1 MSSLPILRRRRERRL
16 DHQQQAESRRLRAFL
31 TSGSLLVITLA
42 LTIIGAAFG
51 YASLT
56 TSLPAA
62 ELLRPLLDAPNGSL
76 LQPTRIYDR
85 SGQHLLTV
93 LAQEDAP
100 RTYIPL
106 NPQAAEHLPDTLI
119 RATLAL
125 TEPNFR
131 NSPGYTL
138 SGLGDPEL
146 HPTLA
151 QTLTANYLLWDE
163 APTLRRALRER
174 LLAAQVIHRFGPEK
188 ILEWYLN
195 TANYGHY
202 AYGAQAGAQLYFN
215 KPASQLN
222 LAEAAMLAAVSQAPA
237 INPLDAPQVAKQ
249 RQRETLDLMLAQG
262 SITTEEHQTA
272 LTTTLPLQPYQP
284 PKQVAPAFVALA
296 LEQLANR
303 VDRARIESGGMRI
316 ITTLDYDLQ
325 LRTSCAVQ
333 TQVTRLT
340 GQNTAPCPGA
350 EALPPLPPGLDV
362 RDAIA
367 SAVVLDPQ
375 SGQVL
380 AAVGESRIGEEA
392 PFFAGHRPGTLLT
405 PFLYLAGFT
414 RSLGPASLVWDIPA
428 EGSALRNP
436 DGKFHGP
443 IRLRAALVND
453 YLAPAEQVFARMGAP
468 LVAQTMR
475 PFGFDIPASNAKD
488 LLDSETRFSVF
499 DLAQAYGVFA
509 AQGARISSNPSTVL
523 RVEGSDYRAYLDFSQ
538 PQAEQVVSP
547 QLAYLVTDMLG
558 RPNPV
563 EIGIPAAVKTGQ
575 SLDGGEL
582 WAAGYTPNRV
592 AVVWIADGRSGS
604 AAGLWSAIMQAASR
618 GLAPEGWKLPSGV
631 LRLKVCDPSGML
643 PGPACP
649 NLADEVFL
657 EGFEPT
663 QPDNL
668 YEVYSVNRETGLLA
682 TVFTAPQLLEQRVYM
697 RVPPEAQ
704 EWATSAQLPKPPGAY
719 DTIQQPPTDP
729 NMHITSPAMFAT
741 LRGKVSIQGT
751 VAVDDLA
758 YYRLQYGQGLNPQS
772 WSQIGVDSQTPL
784 SEDTLA
790 EWDTTGLSGLYA
802 LQLLVVH
809 TDNSITTATVMV
821 TIKN

>member
-1 MSSLPILRRRRERRL
+1 
-16 DHQQQAESRRLRAFL
+16 
-31 TSGSLLVITLA
+31 
-42 LTIIGAAFG
+42 
-51 YASLT
+51 
-56 TSLPAA
+56 
-62 ELLRPLLDAPNGSL
+62 
-76 LQPTRIYDR
+76 
-85 SGQHLLTV
+85 
-93 LAQEDAP
+93 
-100 RTYIPL
+100 
-106 NPQAAEHLPDTLI
+106 
-119 RATLAL
+119 
-125 TEPNFR
+125 
-131 NSPGYTL
+131 
-138 SGLGDPEL
+138 
-146 HPTLA
+146 
-151 QTLTANYLLWDE
+151 
-163 APTLRRALRER
+163 
-174 LLAAQVIHRFGPEK
+174 
-188 ILEWYLN
+188 
-195 TANYGHY
+195 
-202 AYGAQAGAQLYFN
+202 
-215 KPASQLN
+215 
-222 LAEAAMLAAVSQAPA
+222 
-237 INPLDAPQVAKQ
+237 
-249 RQRETLDLMLAQG
+249 
-262 SITTEEHQTA
+262 
-272 LTTTLPLQPYQP
+272 
-284 PKQVAPAFVALA
+284 
-296 LEQLANR
+296 
-303 VDRARIESGGMRI
+303 
-316 ITTLDYDLQ
+316 
-325 LRTSCAVQ
+325 
-333 TQVTRLT
+333 
-340 GQNTAPCPGA
+340 
-350 EALPPLPPGLDV
+350 
-362 RDAIA
+362 
-367 SAVVLDPQ
+367 VLDPQ

-428 EGSALRNP
+428 DGSTLRNP

-509 AQGARISSNPSTVL
+509 AQGAHISSDPSTVL

-704 EWATSAQLPKPPGAY
+704 EWATTAQLPKPPGAY

-741 LRGKVSIQGT
+741 LRGKVTIQGT
-751 VAVDDLA
+751 VAVNDLA
-758 YYRLQYGQGLNPQS
+758 YYRLQYGQGLNPQN
-772 WSQIGVDSQTPL
+772 WSQIGADSQASI

-790 EWDTTGLSGLYA
+790 EWDTSGLSGLYA